1 MLEKIIKKD
10 KNEILENVLE
20 QKEIDE
26 KTKNLLQGI
35 LYKIEDSYKDYKIV
49 KVIEKNDKQYID
61 EFISNIKN
69 KTNKI
74 KIINFNDKIEDKDL
88 KEKIEKDKYY
98 IKNKNIIA
106 YPIEKK
112 ILYAIEK
119 NSNDYTIVNNKY
131 DFIVQPLSHLIMMGK
146 SIDRMEVLRDFN
158 GWAWTTMRDEIEN
171 IKVNLVY
178 QTFQI
183 LFGKEFLDDWTA
195 DIEGIIDYYYLIQ
208 KKITDKYGKEINE
221 KFNQLIEK
229 IAIINEIE
237 QNETFKNEKMK
248 NLKTISEKTNEINN
262 VVSYV
267 SKLTEEK
274 KTLEKEIAKIQITIN
289 CKENLNEACDQI
301 NEDLPIES
309 KIFNFN
315 ILKNQLISQ
324 KDKKKNRINEI
335 NAELLPYEYFKKKQ
349 KIVKEKEL
357 TEVVYYTLDEK
368 NDLYINFEM
377 LFLKCFKKMLKDA
390 KEDEIV
396 KLIYKF
402 RYYILLPYDAE
413 KDIKDVENL
422 KSEIL
427 EIEKELLKIAKKN
440 KIVSNEVSN
449 EVWIHIM
456 ETRII
461 DLKKLY
467 FKIYAQY
474 DKKYV
479 QIFDENIS
487 EEKYLLNDIEKNK
500 MNKKIKVFI

>member
-1 MLEKIIKKD
+1 M
-10 KNEILENVLE
+10 NV
-20 QKEIDE
+20 
-26 KTKNLLQGI
+26 
-35 LYKIEDSYKDYKIV
+35 S
-49 KVIEKNDKQYID
+49 
-61 EFISNIKN
+61 
-69 KTNKI
+69 
-74 KIINFNDKIEDKDL
+74 
-88 KEKIEKDKYY
+88 
-98 IKNKNIIA
+98 
-106 YPIEKK
+106 
-112 ILYAIEK
+112 
-119 NSNDYTIVNNKY
+119 VN
-131 DFIVQPLSHLIMMGK
+131 
-146 SIDRMEVLRDFN
+146 
-158 GWAWTTMRDEIEN
+158 
-171 IKVNLVY
+171 
-178 QTFQI
+178 
-183 LFGKEFLDDWTA
+183 
-195 DIEGIIDYYYLIQ
+195 
-208 KKITDKYGKEINE
+208 
-221 KFNQLIEK
+221 
-229 IAIINEIE
+229 
-237 QNETFKNEKMK
+237 
-248 NLKTISEKTNEINN
+248 
-262 VVSYV
+262 
-267 SKLTEEK
+267 
-274 KTLEKEIAKIQITIN
+274 
-289 CKENLNEACDQI
+289 
-301 NEDLPIES
+301 
-309 KIFNFN
+309 
-315 ILKNQLISQ
+315 
-324 KDKKKNRINEI
+324 
-335 NAELLPYEYFKKKQ
+335 
-349 KIVKEKEL
+349 
-357 TEVVYYTLDEK
+357 EK